1 MGSALEA
8 AEEREWE
15 GALEEV
21 AVVGGAL
28 EEADP
33 VGGALEGMAVVGGG
47 NG

>member
-1 MGSALEA
+1 
-8 AEEREWE
+8 
-15 GALEEV
+15 V